1 MKHACLVFNPAAGR
15 GDAGALAAFRE
26 ALSAHFVLDVFTT
39 TPERTAD
46 ACAAAALERRPDLVV
61 AAGGDGTVSGV
72 ASRLLGT
79 GVPLGILPC
88 GTSSSVAR
96 ALAIPVDL
104 AGACANLAGGT
115 VRWLDAARVDGQVM
129 ILLCAIGLHADAV
142 GETPPEQKQRWG
154 KLAYVATG
162 LRKLTEI
169 EPFQLEL
176 VSDDEIVRCRATAV
190 TVANMAP
197 PTTAL
202 AQGPSVLSPDDGL
215 LDVTVMAAA
224 SLGEAVAAGLHLLR
238 TALQGEPATRDDVG
252 YLAGRRLRIATD
264 PPQRVLVDGE
274 LMGTTPITIECLP
287 RSLAVV
293 VPAPP
298 PAREAPEEKLTGL
311 PELEVVEKG

>member
-15 GDAGALAAFRE
+15 CDAGYLEILREALAAYFT
-26 ALSAHFVLDVFTT
+26 LDVFTT
-39 TPERTAD
+39 TPECAAD
-46 ACAAAALERRPDLVV
+46 TCTAAALERGPDLIV

-88 GTSSSVAR
+88 GTSCSIAR
-96 ALAIPVDL
+96 ALSIPLDL
-104 AGACANLAGGT
+104 DGACANLADGM
-115 VRWLDAARVDGQVM
+115 VRRLDAARVDGRVM
-129 ILLCAIGLHADAV
+129 VLLCAIGLHADAV
-142 GETPPEQKQRWG
+142 GETDPEQKQRWG

-162 LRKLTEI
+162 LRKLTEL

-176 VSDDEIVRCRATAV
+176 VGDDHIVRCKATAV

-202 AQGPSVLSPDDGL
+202 AQGPSVVSPDDGL

-224 SLGEAVAAGLHLLR
+224 SPGEMVAAGLHLLR

-252 YLAGRRLRIATD
+252 YLSSRRLRIVTD

-274 LMGTTPITIECLP
+274 LVGQTPITIECLP

-293 VPAPP
+293 VPASP
-298 PAREAPEEKLTGL
+298 PAREAPEEKLEGL
-311 PELEVVEKG
+311 PELEVVDRR